1 MGSVFEGF
9 KPERVYHYFEEI
21 SRIPRN
27 SFHEEKISNYLVDF
41 AKAHGI
47 QYVQDKHWNVIMNKP
62 ATPGYEGRKKII
74 LQGHMDMVCVAAPG
88 VVHDFENEPI
98 ELVRDGDYVRANG
111 TSLGADDGSAVSL
124 ILALFENEDIPHPAM
139 QAVIT
144 TAEEVGMIGARNLD
158 GALLDGDY
166 LIGLDYSQNKSV
178 LVSGAGGCEST
189 IMLEKR
195 TVPVQ
200 PTGKKAFRIAV
211 SGLKGGHSGTQIIFG
226 RACAIRLLGEVL
238 GALKAQFPSLAVT
251 SVAGGDKGNV
261 IAAWSEA
268 VVVIDETQTGRFET
282 RMSELN
288 EELRFE
294 FAPVDPGLK
303 LAFSPFEVPAER
315 YSAETL
321 DALISLIDLL
331 PSGVLN
337 YLDAEREHV
346 KSSANLATLRET
358 VDKVIL
364 TPYSRS
370 NSEYQMDQVTRRIA
384 EISALCGAKCIFE
397 NRVAAWQF
405 DPNSSLNE
413 KIQNIW
419 EKTRGYRPPLVVFHA
434 GVEPGLFISKMKE
447 RGRKLE
453 AVNIGVRN
461 CDVHSPKERMEIAT
475 LGEAYTLLEAIL
487 RELD

>member
-1 MGSVFEGF
+1 LGVFDGF

-21 SRIPRN
+21 AKIPRN
-27 SFHEEKISNYLVDF
+27 SFHEEKISNYLVKF
-41 AKAHGI
+41 AEEHGI

-62 ATPGYEGRKKII
+62 ASPGYEDRKKII
-74 LQGHMDMVCVAAPG
+74 LQGHMDMVCVAEPG
-88 VVHDFENEPI
+88 VVHDFENDPI
-98 ELVRDGDYVRANG
+98 ELIRDGDYVHANG
-111 TSLGADDGSAVSL
+111 TSLGADDANAVSL
-124 ILALFENEDIPHPAM
+124 ILALFENDKIPHPAM

-166 LIGLDYSQNKSV
+166 LIGLDYSQNTSV

-189 IMLEKR
+189 VKFAKKS
-195 TVPVQ
+195 VPVQ
-200 PTGKKAFRIAV
+200 AAGKKAFKITV

-238 GALKAQFPSLAVT
+238 GELKTKFPGLTAAA
-251 SVAGGDKGNV
+251 VAGGDKGNV
-261 IAAWSEA
+261 IAAWSE
-268 VVVIDETQTGRFET
+268 VTVVIDEVESERFTE
-282 RMSELN
+282 RIRELN

-294 FAPVDPGLK
+294 FVPVDPGLK
-303 LAFSPFEVPAER
+303 LEAVPCKIPAECF
-315 YSAETL
+315 STETFETL
-321 DALISLIDLL
+321 VSLIDLL
-331 PSGVLN
+331 PSGALN

-346 KSSANLATLRET
+346 KSSTNLGTLRET
-358 VDKVIL
+358 ADAVVL

-370 NSEYQMDQVTRRIA
+370 NSEYQMDQVTRRIS
-384 EISALCGAKCIFE
+384 EIAKLCGAKCSFE

-413 KIQNIW
+413 KIQDIW
-419 EKTRGYRPPLVVFHA
+419 EKVRGSRPPLVIFHA
-434 GVEPGLFISKMKE
+434 AVEPGVFIKKMQE

-453 AVNIGVRN
+453 AVNIGVHN
-461 CDVHSPKERMEIAT
+461 YDVHSPKERMEIKT

-487 RELD
+487 RELN